1 MDLLLLESRARYA
14 GACVVVSVAVATA
27 LPGLLP
33 AWLLM
38 LVLATSTMVFGIL
51 HGTARSV
58 EGVYAKV
65 EQEASNNSAASWSGN
80 EAEFTE
86 GEEMTASHALTIP
99 LIGSGV
105 LLVLFFAFKVAFLN
119 TLVSM
124 YIAGV
129 AGVSLYVNLGHF
141 ADLWRL
147 ASWASGDIPLIAVST
162 VLVAAWWLTD
172 LPVLANTL
180 AISLS
185 LLMLKTTQLSST
197 KAGLILMCGLFFYD
211 IFWVFGSERVFGS
224 NVMVSVAKGVQAP
237 IKLLIPRLDSAG
249 NLVYGILGLG
259 DIVLP
264 GFFIKLMLRYDV
276 RKGLDHAVHDHD
288 VKTVAAAS
296 SAEAAKKD
304 DSALASLD
312 TVRLCPSWP
321 PVFMV
326 SIVAYLA
333 SLVATHVAMTVFHS
347 AQPALLYIVPVVC
360 GACVVFAAARG
371 ELRQLWSFK
380 VQGGFMPLALADL

>member
-80 EAEFTE
+80 EDEFTE

-197 KAGLILMCGLFFYD
+197 KAGLILM
-211 IFWVFGSERVFGS
+211 V
-224 NVMVSVAKGVQAP
+224 
-237 IKLLIPRLDSAG
+237 
-249 NLVYGILGLG
+249 
-259 DIVLP
+259 
-264 GFFIKLMLRYDV
+264 
-276 RKGLDHAVHDHD
+276 
-288 VKTVAAAS
+288 
-296 SAEAAKKD
+296 
-304 DSALASLD
+304 
-312 TVRLCPSWP
+312 
-321 PVFMV
+321 
-326 SIVAYLA
+326 
-333 SLVATHVAMTVFHS
+333 LVAVPQRAWPAVQLTVC
-347 AQPALLYIVPVVC
+347 LLAVWAV
-360 GACVVFAAARG
+360 
-371 ELRQLWSFK
+371 LL
-380 VQGGFMPLALADL
+380 